1 MACQFKKLSNEGDMG
16 KLNEFLSTRSYLE
29 GYRPSQN
36 DVCVYKACLGQSCN
50 MDCSKFPHVS
60 RWFTHINSFTPQQ
73 RSRFPGEVKEEKC
86 DKSKSCE
93 TKCDKS
99 KSCDKSGKGKECEKE
114 KEKEK
119 AKEKKEEPAS
129 TSEPA
134 EQQEEEEEEQTSSFD
149 ALGDEES
156 DDEKQAAFDAIAAAK
171 HAKDAAAGKK
181 AVIAKSTLILDVKPE
196 GSETDM
202 PELEKDV
209 RAIAME
215 GLVWAGSELV
225 PVAYGVKKLRIIS
238 VIVDDLVSTDELR
251 EKIEELEGVQS
262 TDIFAFNKV

>member
-1 MACQFKKLSNEGDMG
+1 VRER
-16 KLNEFLSTRSYLE
+16 ERE
-29 GYRPSQN
+29 
-36 DVCVYKACLGQSCN
+36 
-50 MDCSKFPHVS
+50 SK
-60 RWFTHINSFTPQQ
+60 R
-73 RSRFPGEVKEEKC
+73 
-86 DKSKSCE
+86 
-93 TKCDKS
+93 
-99 KSCDKSGKGKECEKE
+99 
-114 KEKEK
+114 
-119 AKEKKEEPAS
+119 EKKEEPAS
-129 TSEPA
+129 TSEST
-134 EQQEEEEEEQTSSFD
+134 EQQQQEEEEQTSSFD

-156 DDEKQAAFDAIAAAK
+156 DDEAQAAIDAIAAAK

-181 AVIAKSTLILDVKPE
+181 AVIARSTLILDVKPE

-202 PELEKDV
+202 AELEKDV

>member
-1 MACQFKKLSNEGDMG
+1 MSHDGLLTLTHLPPNKDLVSLVKSKRRSVINQNHVKLSAIN
-16 KLNEFLSTRSYLE
+16 
-29 GYRPSQN
+29 QN
-36 DVCVYKACLGQSCN
+36 
-50 MDCSKFPHVS
+50 HV
-60 RWFTHINSFTPQQ
+60 INL
-73 RSRFPGEVKEEKC
+73 
-86 DKSKSCE
+86 
-93 TKCDKS
+93 
-99 KSCDKSGKGKECEKE
+99 EKE
-114 KEKEK
+114 KSARKRK
-119 AKEKKEEPAS
+119 RKQKRKKEEPAS
-129 TSEPA
+129 TSEST
-134 EQQEEEEEEQTSSFD
+134 EQQQQEEEEEQTSSFD

-156 DDEKQAAFDAIAAAK
+156 DDEAQAAIDAIAAAK

-181 AVIAKSTLILDVKPE
+181 AVIARSTLILDVKPE

-202 PELEKDV
+202 AELEKDV